1 MLKKII
7 IGLLIISYT
16 VSAKQDLNRLLLLI
30 QGAYKDKVYSFAA
43 KKAEE
48 YLKVAPKD
56 DPRREKVIK
65 ILAGSYFFTK
75 NDKKL
80 ISLVDKLDYENVS
93 LKTKRE
99 ILLLTAKLLKEK
111 GKENELIIILEKL
124 LPITAGK
131 EKEKIV
137 ETLGKLY
144 YKRKN
149 WEKLVDLP
157 DVKSI
162 NMLKVIASYKLGNF
176 YDVIRLTTR
185 PENFLPDQKD
195 DVLYYRGLAY
205 IKLGKKNLAAKAFE
219 QITFKTPKVIEFLAN
234 YYFKKKDYLR
244 AERYYK
250 LLTLEKDYKDYAFYM
265 LGVIQEQYKNY
276 KKAYQYYK
284 KISHL
289 NTKYGKLAK
298 DRIIAFKK
306 AGIIPKEKFYTVRV
320 ITLFSEEKTKRILRQ
335 IDIPECFIRDV
346 DKTKFIIFCGQYR
359 KKEEARQ
366 LLEKIKGM
374 GFTDAYITQLEEKI

>member
-7 IGLLIISYT
+7 ISLLIISYT

-48 YLKVAPKD
+48 YLKVAPRD

-75 NDKKL
+75 NDEKL
-80 ISLVDKLDYENVS
+80 ISLVDRLDYENVS

-111 GKENELIIILEKL
+111 GKENELITILEKL
-124 LPITAGK
+124 LPITVGK

-157 DVKSI
+157 DLKSI

-276 KKAYQYYK
+276 KRAYQYYK

-359 KKEEARQ
+359 KKEEARH
-366 LLEKIKGM
+366 LLEKIKEM
-374 GFTDAYITQLEEKI
+374 GFTDAYVTQLEEKI

>member
-7 IGLLIISYT
+7 ISLLIISYT

-48 YLKVAPKD
+48 YLKVAPRD

-75 NDKKL
+75 NDEKL
-80 ISLVDKLDYENVS
+80 ISLVDRLDYEDVS

-99 ILLLTAKLLKEK
+99 ILLLIAKLLKEK
-111 GKENELIIILEKL
+111 GKENELITILEKL

-157 DVKSI
+157 DLKSI

-234 YYFKKKDYLR
+234 YYFKNKDYLR

-276 KKAYQYYK
+276 KRAYQYYK

-359 KKEEARQ
+359 KKEEARH
-366 LLEKIKGM
+366 LLEKIKEM
-374 GFTDAYITQLEEKI
+374 GFTDAYVTQLEEKI